1 MSGGHASGL
10 DQQAFDGL
18 YQRLERPLYNV
29 VYRRLWHVQDSHDVV
44 QEAFVRLWGMRARV
58 RLATVEPLVWRIAL
72 NLAATRSRRRRL
84 WGWWS
89 RSDAGLDTLPDP
101 GAEAD
106 ARLADHERVLHV
118 RAAVESLPEKLRDV
132 VMLCEFSGLSYA
144 EVGAVL
150 DIPAGTVGSR
160 RHAGLA
166 ALRRHPTLR
175 HLGAA
180 DGV

>member
-1 MSGGHASGL
+1 VSSTHASGL

-58 RLATVEPLVWRIAL
+58 RQATVEPLVWRIAL
-72 NLAATRSRRRRL
+72 NLASTRARRRRL

-89 RSDAGLDTLPDP
+89 RGDDDLAELADTT
-101 GAEAD
+101 AEAD
-106 ARLADHERVLHV
+106 AQLADHERVLHV
-118 RAAVESLPEKLRDV
+118 RAAVEALPEKLRDV

-150 DIPAGTVGSR
+150 GIPAGTVGSR

-175 HLGAA
+175 RLGRT
-180 DGV
+180 DVP

>member
-1 MSGGHASGL
+1 MSSADASGL
-10 DQQAFDGL
+10 DQEAFDGL

-44 QEAFVRLWGMRARV
+44 QEAFVRLWSMRARV
-58 RLATVEPLVWRIAL
+58 RLETVQPLVWRIAL
-72 NLAATRSRRRRL
+72 NLATTRARRRRL

-89 RSDAGLDTLPDP
+89 RSEDGLEGLADP
-101 GAEAD
+101 AAEAD

-144 EVGAVL
+144 EVGSVL
-150 DIPAGTVGSR
+150 DIPPGTVGSR

-175 HLGAA
+175 RLGSPDAQ
-180 DGV
+180 